1 MTSSV
6 LLVRGLLMI
15 STRSGPN
22 LSPVSAR
29 VSSATTSGRELSCF
43 TSQDTLGG
51 YDCEMNLLIYPSE

>member
-6 LLVRGLLMI
+6 LLVRGRLMT
-15 STRSGPN
+15 STRSRPN

-43 TSQDTLGG
+43 TSQDTWGWL
-51 YDCEMNLLIYPSE
+51 CEMNLLIYPSE